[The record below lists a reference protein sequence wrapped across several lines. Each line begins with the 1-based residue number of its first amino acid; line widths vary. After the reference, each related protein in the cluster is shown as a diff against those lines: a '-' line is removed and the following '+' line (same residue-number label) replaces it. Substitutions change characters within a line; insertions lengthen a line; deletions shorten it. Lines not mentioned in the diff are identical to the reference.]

1 MTLIPIPVGQC
12 SLDQVPD
19 VDDLKEYFA
28 MNQINQ
34 LYCASNS
41 SVYEYALQSTWDGP
55 LYKNVL
61 INIYPCVN
69 TTENGNICKPQEV
82 IQAALDN
89 GNYAMHFSTLAVD
102 PNNYEK
108 PITLFGQ
115 DIYTPISA
123 SSLTYIEMNFEHL
136 YMNTDQGFLL
146 EDVEKSHFVS
156 YSSSRQ
162 IMSFSSDI
170 AVQIDMKLDK
180 VANTYTR
187 NYDKI
192 QNVLANIGGII
203 KTIMILVNFFVTPLI
218 NLRFKLALANDTFNF
233 KVKKKSKVEKVA
245 ELKKYSQGNPSK
257 DVAKKKLNFDK
268 FKLALANETF
278 NFKVKKKSKVEKVA
292 DLKKYSQGDPSKDVE
307 LKLGK
312 KKMNFDKSKDVNFK
326 TEKLKM
332 SYFEYF
338 FQCFRGQSSK
348 EDKLLL
354 QKGLNQINHVMDISY
369 IMHKLIEVD
378 MLKMIFLDSD
388 QINLFHQI
396 PKPIISMSGK
406 QKENLKLHK
415 SLSHLYCKEN
425 FAAKGMEAF
434 QAVSSKVRKSMVD
447 QKLLELIPKYSK
459 PIKITKENLD
469 RK

>member
-245 ELKKYSQGNPSK
+245 
-257 DVAKKKLNFDK
+257 
-268 FKLALANETF
+268 
-278 NFKVKKKSKVEKVA
+278 